1 MPLDAR
7 KAQHLL
13 QVVARSFAGRQRTVV
28 VVYLLNGSY
37 GYATMQVIMRSE
49 HIPDPQVLDSHGH
62 ALPHNAD
69 TWLIAP
75 LGSNFS
81 GAVYVADTTSATAS
95 AIASAVKYEI
105 VEVLPL
111 GMVPGGSHI
120 RVALRRLR

>member
-13 QVVARSFAGRQRTVV
+13 QVVARTFAGRQRTVV
-28 VVYLLNGSY
+28 VVYLLSGSY
-37 GYATMQVIMRSE
+37 SYATMQVIMRSE
-49 HIPDPQVLDSHGH
+49 QAIDPQVLDSKGR
-62 ALPHNAD
+62 ALPHDAD

-75 LGSNFS
+75 LGSNFT
-81 GAVYVADTTSATAS
+81 GAVYIADTTSATAS
-95 AIASAVKYEI
+95 AVASAVKYEI

-111 GMVPGGSHI
+111 GMIPGGSHI